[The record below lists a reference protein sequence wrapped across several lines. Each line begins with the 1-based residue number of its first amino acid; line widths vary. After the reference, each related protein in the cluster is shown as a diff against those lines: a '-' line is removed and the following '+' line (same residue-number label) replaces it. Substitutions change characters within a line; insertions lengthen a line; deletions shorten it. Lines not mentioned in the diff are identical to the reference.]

1 MRLGDAASKIS
12 VSTIPSGCLE
22 LDFAL
27 GVGGIPRGRIIEIYG
42 PESSGKTTIALHI
55 IAEAQK
61 LGGTAAFIDAEH
73 ALDPVYAENLG
84 VDVDELYV
92 SQPDTGEDALEICET
107 LVRSGKEY
115 RWKAHDSLTV
125 YCSQARLVIEIDG
138 GQHYTEEG
146 LAYDKERTKA
156 LEKHGLEVIRFTNR
170 EVDQQFDAVCQRI
183 DQKIKERTV
192 CE

>member
-1 MRLGDAASKIS
+1 MTYTQAQIDKANA
-12 VSTIPSGCLE
+12 VDLE
-22 LDFAL
+22 KFL
-27 GVGGIPRGRIIEIYG
+27 R
-42 PESSGKTTIALHI
+42 
-55 IAEAQK
+55 AQ
-61 LGGTAAFIDAEH
+61 
-73 ALDPVYAENLG
+73 
-84 VDVDELYV
+84 
-92 SQPDTGEDALEICET
+92 GET
-107 LVRSGKEY
+107 MVRSGTEY